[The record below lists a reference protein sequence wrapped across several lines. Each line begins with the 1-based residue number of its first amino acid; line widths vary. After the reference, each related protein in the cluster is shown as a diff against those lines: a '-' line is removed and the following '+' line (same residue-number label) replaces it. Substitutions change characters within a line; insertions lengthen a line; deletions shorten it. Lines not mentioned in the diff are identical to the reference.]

1 MIFENHKEL
10 AERIEALAKRRVHG
24 EVPIYED
31 TSNYMTILGGS
42 VIRLEGNDY
51 FVMGDTREGR
61 FGIDDQPKFWVK
73 RAVDLTTGGQKIIK
87 LVFYEQFTTNMG
99 GITVR
104 CNRNPHKESAVL
116 DLVRGNPRFMQGF
129 TIIDPVGNPVRII
142 DFIRG
147 QTLFNHVATMKQPH
161 EAYFHETLPGIM
173 AELVQCIEALAGVHR
188 DGQHHGDVRNDHIII
203 NRDSG
208 AYTWIDFDY
217 EVNFTDYDIW
227 SMGNL
232 ITFVVAEGIRTFRR
246 VESNPEEFPHFQGV
260 FDEHDAIALYRY
272 RIANLRKIYPY
283 IPSQLNQLL
292 MRFSVGAIDFYEDL
306 ESQARDLREI
316 FNL

>member
-1 MIFENHKEL
+1 MIFENQKEL
-10 AERIEALAKRRVHG
+10 GSRIESLTRRKVHG
-24 EVPIYED
+24 EVLIHED

-42 VIRLEGNDY
+42 VIRLDGDDY
-51 FVMGDTREGR
+51 FIMGDTREGR

-73 RAVDLTTGGQKIIK
+73 HAVDLTTGKKKIIK
-87 LVFYEQFTTNMG
+87 LVFYEQFTTKMG
-99 GITVR
+99 PVTVR
-104 CNRNPHKESAVL
+104 CKRNPHKESAFL
-116 DLVRGNPRFMQGF
+116 DLVRGDSRFMQGH
-129 TIIDPVGNPVRII
+129 TVIDPTGNPVRII

-147 QTLFNHVATMKQPH
+147 KTLFNHVVSLKEPH
-161 EAYFHETLPGIM
+161 ETYYNEILPGIM
-173 AELVQCIEALAGVHR
+173 AELLRCIDALARVHR

-203 NRDSG
+203 NSETG
-208 AYTWIDFDY
+208 AFTWIDFDY

-232 ITFVVAEGIRTFRR
+232 IIYVVAKGIRTFRR
-246 VESNPEEFPHFQGV
+246 VEQHPEEFPHFKGV

-283 IPSQLNQLL
+283 IPTELNQLC
-292 MRFSVGAIDFYEDL
+292 MRFSLGSIDFYEDL

-316 FNL
+316 FGL